1 MLSGE
6 LQNSRLRTQD
16 SELKT
21 QHSALSIQHSLTVS
35 TNDCRKLEPLFA
47 PYVDG
52 DAEPQTRS
60 EIDRHLG
67 ACPPCRDRV
76 AAERAA
82 HEVLLAMR
90 QELRVCATPYLRNR
104 CAAQRALA
112 DPAANISAPRP
123 GFFRRTLLP
132 LSMAASLL
140 LVMGTVFFFGLN
152 RGVELLAAQLAAD
165 HVKCHWFADHDA
177 RPDPT
182 LLSNEWKK
190 ERGWALKVPASTP
203 ELGLQLVGIRR
214 CGSTEG
220 PNAHILYNW
229 RGTELSVYV
238 MNAESS
244 RATNEPQF
252 VTKAGEET
260 VIWKDGGRTYAVVA
274 SGNRRDLAP
283 LVDYV
288 KLSARAW

>member
-1 MLSGE
+1 MS
-6 LQNSRLRTQD
+6 
-16 SELKT
+16 
-21 QHSALSIQHSLTVS
+21 
-35 TNDCRKLEPLFA
+35 DCRNLEPLFA

-60 EIDRHLG
+60 AIDRHLV

-82 HEVLLAMR
+82 REVLLARR
-90 QELRVCATPYLRNR
+90 QGLRACATQHLRSR

-112 DPAANISAPRP
+112 EPASASPAARP
-123 GFFRRTLLP
+123 GFIRRTLIP

-140 LVMGTVFFFGLN
+140 LVVGAIFFFGLN

-182 LLSNEWKK
+182 LLSTEWKK
-190 ERGWALKVPASTP
+190 DNGWPLKVPASTP
-203 ELGLQLVGIRR
+203 ELDLQLVGIRR

-238 MNAESS
+238 MNRESS
-244 RATNEPQF
+244 RATEKPQF
-252 VTKAGEET
+252 VTKVGEET
-260 VIWKDGGRTYAVVA
+260 VIWSEGGRTYAVVA

-288 KLSARAW
+288 KLSARTW